1 FLELDGVEL
10 VFEDAALRAIARKAM
25 ERKTGARGLRAI
37 LEETLIDVMYDI
49 PSRTDV
55 KRCVITAGVI
65 EGREEPH
72 LYPEIRKAK
81 EEPACPPHWA
91 WVSWPTLAALE
102 APASRAA
109 FLWMRRPTLGTD

>member
-1 FLELDGVEL
+1 
-10 VFEDAALRAIARKAM
+10 
-25 ERKTGARGLRAI
+25 
-37 LEETLIDVMYDI
+37 MYDI

-81 EEPACPPHWA
+81 EETA
-91 WVSWPTLAALE
+91 
-102 APASRAA
+102 
-109 FLWMRRPTLGTD
+109 